1 VNFVDTLF
9 RQLHFFK
16 HDEDLASATRFGGQ
30 EGAIVLVFTRDPLG
44 GLPQDCPQL
53 FVPIDSQVLTGN
65 ALLIVFRMRNQDLS
79 PRRSP

>member
-30 EGAIVLVFTRDPLG
+30 AGAIVLVFTRDPLG
-44 GLPQDCPQL
+44 GLPQDCP
-53 FVPIDSQVLTGN
+53 
-65 ALLIVFRMRNQDLS
+65 
-79 PRRSP
+79 